1 MEDDADQRRQLS
13 AIPGLD
19 LTGGLAMVRGKVPLY
34 RRLLALFVDQHGGE
48 VERLRERLQAG
59 DLVEIQRLAH
69 TLKGSA
75 GHLGATRVQTA
86 ADALQAA
93 IRHGAGRDDIDHC
106 FKAVAA
112 ELSPLL
118 DGIRAALVVE
128 GHPAPVT
135 TDPIRLAAVLGHMEL
150 LPGVGEYHDQRA
162 SARRGTALVR
172 WTRSNRG
179 HAVAP
184 DRRFRLRGGSDDSPG
199 RLSRV
204 TAINVTVMAGLPDR
218 GVARRRPA

>member
-1 MEDDADQRRQLS
+1 MSTMDDDADQRRRLS

-19 LTGGLAMVRGKVPLY
+19 LTGGLAMVRGKLPLY
-34 RRLLALFVDQHGGE
+34 RRLLALFVDHHGDE

-118 DGIRAALVVE
+118 DGVRAALVVK

-135 TDPIRLAAVLGHMEL
+135 TDPTRLAAVLGHMDL
-150 LPGVGEYHDQRA
+150 LLESGNITINALAHAEE
-162 SARRGTALVR
+162 SLAR
-172 WTRSNRG
+172 
-179 HAVAP
+179 
-184 DRRFRLRGGSDDSPG
+184 
-199 RLSRV
+199 
-204 TAINVTVMAGLPDR
+204 AGLGLTGDTLLRQIAAFNYEAALTTLRAGCKGSLPLT
-218 GVARRRPA
+218 